1 MRHSVYGKK
10 LGRDKNE
17 RTALFKN
24 LVRSLILHESIQT
37 TDAKA
42 KAIKGTVDKIV
53 TQAKSPTTRRLV
65 AQFLVEKDIQDKL
78 IKEIL
83 PRLKNRT
90 SGYTSVVRMGKR
102 LGDGAM
108 MVKMS
113 LIMEEPELK
122 KEKVEKIET
131 SKEEITK

>member
-10 LGRDKNE
+10 LSRTKNE

-42 KAIKGTVDKIV
+42 KAIKSTVDKII
-53 TQAKSPTTRRLV
+53 TQAKSPTTRLLV
-65 AQFLVEKDIQDKL
+65 SQFLVEKDIQEKL

-83 PRLKNRT
+83 PCLKNRN
-90 SGYTSVVRMGKR
+90 SGYTSVVRVGKR

-108 MVKMS
+108 MVRMS
-113 LIMEEPELK
+113 LLMEEIK
-122 KEKVEKIET
+122 KTEASQKPKAQ
-131 SKEEITK
+131 KEGKER